1 MSCNMGE
8 CNWAKEDVLDRYR
21 KTLKEIQDIEL
32 TSDKSRRERWRELQK
47 IKKWLES
54 MFYKYNIKNEDI

>member
-1 MSCNMGE
+1 MD
-8 CNWAKEDVLDRYR
+8 WTKEDVLDRYR

-54 MFYKYNIKNEDI
+54 MFYKYDIKNEDYGECL